1 MGNAPAGIRRARQH
15 RAGSTAQPG
24 AGREDS
30 CLCDGEEQD
39 LWGQV
44 GAGKGEASAPS
55 MGHAAQP
62 HLEAASKGEKTLLLR
77 VNIPWWSFFSS
88 LFWSLLKQQP
98 LNTCGS
104 AAEEGLSAR
113 G

>member
-15 RAGSTAQPG
+15 RAGSTVQPG

-39 LWGQV
+39 RWGQV
-44 GAGKGEASAPS
+44 GAGKGEALAPS
-55 MGHAAQP
+55 MGRAAQP

-77 VNIPWWSFFSS
+77 VNIPWWSFSS